1 MSKLVCGIDLGTTYS
16 CVGVFENDKV
26 EILTNEMGNRTTP
39 SWVSFGDE
47 RLVGEAAKLN
57 RNKNP
62 ENTIFDVKRLM
73 GVNMNDAKLQK
84 DLKILPYSIKDE
96 NNKPQ
101 LEVQYKENINLFSP
115 EQISA
120 MILEK
125 MKTIVETYCGREVK
139 DCVITVPA
147 YFNDAQRQATK
158 DAGVIA
164 GLNVLRIINEPTA
177 ASIAYGLDKMK
188 DGEEKNILV
197 FDCGGGTHD
206 ISLLNISDGIFE
218 VKATAGDTHLG
229 GEDIDR
235 ILIDYCIQEFQKR
248 NRGINIQSNK
258 KVRSRLHTACERAKR
273 TLSSS
278 TTAMIE
284 IDALHEGIDFGI
296 TITRAKF
303 EDLCGEIFR
312 KTMEPVQKVLLDA
325 KMSKGDVD
333 EIVLVGGT
341 TRIPKIQSLL
351 KDFFGKNLNSGV
363 NPDECVA
370 YGATIQAAA
379 LAGIESS
386 KTESIL
392 LLDCTPLSLGIE
404 TSGQI
409 CTVLIPRG
417 TTIPCKKKQTFST
430 FSDNQPSATIKV
442 LEGERYKASD
452 NNLLGV
458 FTLENI
464 PPSPR
469 GVPQIVV
476 TYDISADGILNVT
489 AEVQNVEG
497 GKKSLTINNSD
508 RKLSDE
514 QIQEMIH
521 EAERFKQDD
530 EILRTNRVAVE
541 SYENIL
547 LQNLQQYPV
556 DDTRFDTLRTK
567 VKTELDWIHQ
577 NMTISKDEINE
588 REEQFMSEL
597 KNDFDLLNTPN
608 KTVQSSE
615 SVSESVSE
623 PVSEPVVIDE
633 VD

>member
-1 MSKLVCGIDLGTTYS
+1 MQVEIKMAKIVCGIDLGTTYS
-16 CVGVFENDKV
+16 CVGIFENNKV
-26 EILTNEMGNRTTP
+26 EILANETGNRTTP
-39 SWVSFGDE
+39 SWVSFGEE
-47 RLVGEAAKLN
+47 RFIGEAAKQN

-62 ENTIFDVKRLM
+62 ENTVYDVKRLM
-73 GVNMNDAKLQK
+73 GQSMSDKKLMNDMKV
-84 DLKILPYSIKDE
+84 LPYTIVNEQD
-96 NNKPQ
+96 KPHV
-101 LEVQYKENINLFSP
+101 EVLYKEEKKRFSP

-125 MKTIVETYCGREVK
+125 MKGIVESYVGSPVT

-188 DGEEKNILV
+188 EGEEKNILV

-235 ILIDYCIQEFQKR
+235 LLVEYCIQEFHKK
-248 NRGINIQSNK
+248 NPGKKIHENK
-258 KVRSRLHTACERAKR
+258 KVRARLHTACERAKR
-273 TLSSS
+273 TLSSA
-278 TTAMIE
+278 TTAIIE
-284 IDALHEGIDFGI
+284 VDALFEGIDFGF
-296 TITRAKF
+296 TMTRAKF
-303 EDLCGEIFR
+303 EDLCSELFR
-312 KTMEPVQKVLLDA
+312 RTMEPVQKVLLDA
-325 KMSKGDVD
+325 KLSKAEVD

-379 LAGIESS
+379 LAGVQSEM
-386 KTESIL
+386 TENIL

-404 TSGQI
+404 TSGDV
-409 CTVLIPRG
+409 CTVLIKRG
-417 TTIPCKKKQTFST
+417 TTIPARKMQTFST
-430 FSDNQPSATIKV
+430 YSDNQPSATIKV
-442 LEGERYKASD
+442 LEGERFKAKD
-452 NNLLGV
+452 NNVLGT

-469 GVPQIVV
+469 GVPKINV
-476 TYDISADGILNVT
+476 TYDIDADGILHVT
-489 AEVQNVEG
+489 AEVENVPG
-497 GKKSLTINNSD
+497 GKKSLTIHSGD
-508 RKLSDE
+508 RSLSKEEIERMISEADE
-514 QIQEMIH
+514 FKEADIAARENQE
-521 EAERFKQDD
+521 ARQ
-530 EILRTNRVAVE
+530 
-541 SYENIL
+541 SYEEVL
-547 LQNLQQYPV
+547 LQYMKSLPTDSDTSSSTREALQ
-556 DDTRFDTLRTK
+556 K
-567 VKTELDWIHQ
+567 ELDW
-577 NMTISKDEINE
+577 
-588 REEQFMSEL
+588 L
-597 KNDFDLLNTPN
+597 NDFTPEKSEVVKRQEEFV
-608 KTVQSSE
+608 KTFSEHVNPKQMEE
-615 SVSESVSE
+615 SVPA
-623 PVSEPVVIDE
+623 PVIEE

>member
-1 MSKLVCGIDLGTTYS
+1 MQVEIKMAKIVCGIDLGTTYS
-16 CVGVFENDKV
+16 CVGIFENNKV
-26 EILTNEMGNRTTP
+26 EILANETGNRTTP
-39 SWVSFGDE
+39 SWVSFGEE
-47 RLVGEAAKLN
+47 RFIGEAAKQN

-62 ENTIFDVKRLM
+62 ENTVYDVKRLM
-73 GVNMNDAKLQK
+73 GQSMSDKKLMNDMKV
-84 DLKILPYSIKDE
+84 LPYTIVNEQD
-96 NNKPQ
+96 KPHV
-101 LEVQYKENINLFSP
+101 EVLYKEEKKRFSP

-125 MKTIVETYCGREVK
+125 MKGIVESYVGSPVT

-188 DGEEKNILV
+188 EGEEKNILV

-235 ILIDYCIQEFQKR
+235 LLVEYCIQEFHKK
-248 NRGINIQSNK
+248 NPGKKIHENK
-258 KVRSRLHTACERAKR
+258 KVRARLHTACERAKR
-273 TLSSS
+273 TLSSA
-278 TTAMIE
+278 TTAIIE
-284 IDALHEGIDFGI
+284 VDALFEGIDFGF
-296 TITRAKF
+296 TMTRAKF
-303 EDLCGEIFR
+303 EDLCGELFR
-312 KTMEPVQKVLLDA
+312 RTMEPVQKVLLDA
-325 KMSKGDVD
+325 KLSKAEVD

-379 LAGIESS
+379 LAGVQSEM
-386 KTESIL
+386 TENIL

-404 TSGQI
+404 TSGDV
-409 CTVLIPRG
+409 CTVLIKRG
-417 TTIPCKKKQTFST
+417 TTIPARKMQTFST
-430 FSDNQPSATIKV
+430 YSDNQPSATIKV
-442 LEGERYKASD
+442 LEGERFKAKD
-452 NNLLGV
+452 NNVLGT

-469 GVPQIVV
+469 GVPKINV
-476 TYDISADGILNVT
+476 TYDIDADGILHVT
-489 AEVQNVEG
+489 AEVENVPG
-497 GKKSLTINNSD
+497 GKKSLTIHSGD
-508 RKLSDE
+508 RSLSKEEIERMISEADE
-514 QIQEMIH
+514 FKEADIAARENQE
-521 EAERFKQDD
+521 ARQ
-530 EILRTNRVAVE
+530 
-541 SYENIL
+541 SYEEVL
-547 LQNLQQYPV
+547 LQYMKSLSTDSDTSSSTREALQ
-556 DDTRFDTLRTK
+556 K
-567 VKTELDWIHQ
+567 ELDW
-577 NMTISKDEINE
+577 
-588 REEQFMSEL
+588 L
-597 KNDFDLLNTPN
+597 NDFTPEKSEVVKRQEEFV
-608 KTVQSSE
+608 KTFSEHVNPKQMEE
-615 SVSESVSE
+615 SVPA
-623 PVSEPVVIDE
+623 PVIEE

>member
-1 MSKLVCGIDLGTTYS
+1 MQVQIKMAKIVCGIDLGTTYS
-16 CVGVFENDKV
+16 CVGIFENNKV
-26 EILTNEMGNRTTP
+26 EILANETGNRTTP
-39 SWVSFGDE
+39 SWVSFGEE
-47 RLVGEAAKLN
+47 RFIGEAAKQN

-62 ENTIFDVKRLM
+62 ENTVYDVKRLM
-73 GVNMNDAKLQK
+73 GQSMSDKKLMNDMRV
-84 DLKILPYSIKDE
+84 LPYTIVNEQD
-96 NNKPQ
+96 KPHV
-101 LEVQYKENINLFSP
+101 EVLYKEEKKRFSP

-125 MKTIVETYCGREVK
+125 MKGIVESYVGSPVT

-188 DGEEKNILV
+188 EGEEKNILV

-235 ILIDYCIQEFQKR
+235 LLVEYCIQEFHKK
-248 NRGINIQSNK
+248 NPGKKIHENK
-258 KVRSRLHTACERAKR
+258 KVRARLHTACERAKR
-273 TLSSS
+273 TLSSA
-278 TTAMIE
+278 TTAIIE
-284 IDALHEGIDFGI
+284 VDALFEGIDFGF
-296 TITRAKF
+296 TMTRAKF
-303 EDLCGEIFR
+303 EDLCGELFR
-312 KTMEPVQKVLLDA
+312 RTMEPVQKVLLDA
-325 KMSKGDVD
+325 KLSKAEVD

-379 LAGIESS
+379 LAGVQSEM
-386 KTESIL
+386 TENIL

-404 TSGQI
+404 TSGDV
-409 CTVLIPRG
+409 CTVLIKRG
-417 TTIPCKKKQTFST
+417 TTIPARKMQTFST
-430 FSDNQPSATIKV
+430 YSDNQPSATIKV
-442 LEGERYKASD
+442 LEGERFKAKD
-452 NNLLGV
+452 NNVLGT

-469 GVPQIVV
+469 GVPKINV
-476 TYDISADGILNVT
+476 TYDIDADGILHVT
-489 AEVQNVEG
+489 AEVENVPG
-497 GKKSLTINNSD
+497 GKKSLTIHSGD
-508 RKLSDE
+508 RSLSKEEIERMISEADE
-514 QIQEMIH
+514 FKEADI
-521 EAERFKQDD
+521 AERENQ
-530 EILRTNRVAVE
+530 EARQ
-541 SYENIL
+541 SYEEVL
-547 LQNLQQYPV
+547 LQYMKSLSTDSDTSSSTREALQ
-556 DDTRFDTLRTK
+556 K
-567 VKTELDWIHQ
+567 ELDW
-577 NMTISKDEINE
+577 
-588 REEQFMSEL
+588 L
-597 KNDFDLLNTPN
+597 NDFTPEKSEVVKRQEEFV
-608 KTVQSSE
+608 KTFSEHVNPKQMEE
-615 SVSESVSE
+615 SVPA
-623 PVSEPVVIDE
+623 PVIEE

>member
-1 MSKLVCGIDLGTTYS
+1 MQVEIKMAKIVCGIDLGTTYS
-16 CVGVFENDKV
+16 CVGIFENNKV
-26 EILTNEMGNRTTP
+26 EILANETGNRTTP
-39 SWVSFGDE
+39 SWVSFGEE
-47 RLVGEAAKLN
+47 RFIGEAAKQN

-62 ENTIFDVKRLM
+62 ENTVYDVKRLM
-73 GVNMNDAKLQK
+73 GQSMSDKKLMNDMRV
-84 DLKILPYSIKDE
+84 LPYTIVNEQD
-96 NNKPQ
+96 KPHV
-101 LEVQYKENINLFSP
+101 EVLYKEEKKRFSP

-125 MKTIVETYCGREVK
+125 MKGIVESYVGSPVT

-188 DGEEKNILV
+188 EGEEKNILV

-235 ILIDYCIQEFQKR
+235 LLVEYCIQEFHKK
-248 NRGINIQSNK
+248 NPGKKIHENK
-258 KVRSRLHTACERAKR
+258 KVRARLHTACERAKR
-273 TLSSS
+273 TLSSA
-278 TTAMIE
+278 TTAIIE
-284 IDALHEGIDFGI
+284 VDALFEGIDFGF
-296 TITRAKF
+296 TMTRAKF
-303 EDLCGEIFR
+303 EDLCGELFR
-312 KTMEPVQKVLLDA
+312 RTMEPVQKVLLDA
-325 KMSKGDVD
+325 KLSKAEVD

-379 LAGIESS
+379 LAGVQSEM
-386 KTESIL
+386 TENIL

-404 TSGQI
+404 TSGDV
-409 CTVLIPRG
+409 CTVLIKRG
-417 TTIPCKKKQTFST
+417 TTIPARKMQTFST
-430 FSDNQPSATIKV
+430 YSDNQPSATIKV
-442 LEGERYKASD
+442 LEGERFKAKD
-452 NNLLGV
+452 NNVLGT

-469 GVPQIVV
+469 GVPKINV
-476 TYDISADGILNVT
+476 TYDIDADGILHVT
-489 AEVQNVEG
+489 AEVENVPG
-497 GKKSLTINNSD
+497 GKKSLTIHSGD
-508 RKLSDE
+508 RSLSKEEIERMISEADE
-514 QIQEMIH
+514 FKEADI
-521 EAERFKQDD
+521 AERENQ
-530 EILRTNRVAVE
+530 EARQ
-541 SYENIL
+541 SYEEVL
-547 LQNLQQYPV
+547 LQYMKSLSTDSDTSSSTREALQ
-556 DDTRFDTLRTK
+556 K
-567 VKTELDWIHQ
+567 ELDW
-577 NMTISKDEINE
+577 
-588 REEQFMSEL
+588 L
-597 KNDFDLLNTPN
+597 NDFTPEKSEVVKRQEEFV
-608 KTVQSSE
+608 KTFSEHVNPKQMEE
-615 SVSESVSE
+615 SVPA
-623 PVSEPVVIDE
+623 PVIEE